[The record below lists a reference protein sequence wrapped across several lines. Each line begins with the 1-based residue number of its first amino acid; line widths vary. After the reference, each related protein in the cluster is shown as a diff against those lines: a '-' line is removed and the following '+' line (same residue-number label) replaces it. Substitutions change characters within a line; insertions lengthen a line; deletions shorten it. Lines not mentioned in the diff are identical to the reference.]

1 MARPR
6 NKIPS
11 YLPHPASGQARVRVN
26 GHDIYLG
33 PYDSPESKQAY
44 ARLIA
49 ENVGNG
55 QAPTITIPAGG
66 LLTIAALVVKYDDFA
81 RTYYVKN
88 GVPTDEKYAIKAAV
102 APLVRLYGDSLAEEF
117 GPKRLKAVRQE
128 IITKGR
134 RRKRKHT
141 GEPLT
146 RKYINYRVACIVRM
160 FKWAVEEE
168 LVPVSVYQSL
178 KAVAALRKGRS
189 KEVLESAKIKPVPDE
204 HIGPTLKQLPPQ
216 VAAMVQVQR
225 LAGMR
230 PDEVTIMRS
239 CDIDRTGEI
248 WSYTPFTHKT
258 EHHEIEKV
266 ILLGPKA
273 QEILKPWLVR
283 DATAYL
289 FSPKEVREASLASRR
304 KEETG
309 RRTKKRLRKR
319 QRPTRLPRDHYD
331 DESYCQAV
339 ERACK
344 RAKVPKWTPGRLRH
358 NAATQV
364 RSKFGASSVRK
375 RPNWSSGTR
384 IFRRPRFTRRRTW
397 LATETSLGRSARI
410 VSPHRWA
417 GCRFGI
423 TLPMEGAAHGGAS
436 AVWNSRSPIVS
447 RQSSSCNRQ
456 LGTARPRMRPVSVQ
470 CFLKVGCSL
479 HRCTY
484 FYSITFLEPRLD
496 VLRAKSSGANP

>member
-1 MARPR
+1 MARPK

-11 YLPHPASGQARVRVN
+11 YLPHTASGQARVRVN
-26 GHDIYLG
+26 GRDVYLG
-33 PYDSPESKQAY
+33 PYGSPESKQEY
-44 ARLIA
+44 ARFIA

-55 QAPTITIPAGG
+55 KPPTITVPEGER
-66 LLTIAALVVKYDDFA
+66 LTIAVLVVKYDDFA
-81 RTYYVKN
+81 QAYYVKN

-102 APLVRLYGDSLAEEF
+102 APLVRLYGDTPADEF

-146 RKYINYRVACIVRM
+146 RKYINYRVACIIRM

-168 LVPVSVYQSL
+168 LVPVTVYQSL
-178 KAVAALRKGRS
+178 KAVAALRRGRT
-189 KEVLESAKIKPVPDE
+189 KEVLESRKIRPVPE
-204 HIGPTLKQLPPQ
+204 EYIPPVLQQLPAQ
-216 VAAMVQVQR
+216 IAAMIQVQR

-273 QEILKPWLVR
+273 QAILMPWLNR
-283 DATAYL
+283 DPTSYL

-304 KEETG
+304 KKETG
-309 RRTKKRLRKR
+309 RRNKKRLRKR
-319 QRPTRLPRDHYD
+319 RRATRLPREHYD

-358 NAATQV
+358 NAGTHV
-364 RSKFGASSVRK
+364 RSKFGAEAAQLVLGHQNLS
-375 RPNWSSGTR
+375 T
-384 IFRRPRFTRRRTW
+384 
-397 LATETSLGRSARI
+397 TEIYAEKDMARYRDI
-410 VSPHRWA
+410 IKEI
-417 GCRFGI
+417 G
-423 TLPMEGAAHGGAS
+423 
-436 AVWNSRSPIVS
+436 
-447 RQSSSCNRQ
+447 
-456 LGTARPRMRPVSVQ
+456 
-470 CFLKVGCSL
+470 
-479 HRCTY
+479 
-484 FYSITFLEPRLD
+484 
-496 VLRAKSSGANP
+496 

>member
-1 MARPR
+1 MARPKK
-6 NKIPS
+6 KIPS

-33 PYDSPESKQAY
+33 PYGSPESKQAY
-44 ARLIA
+44 ARFIA

-66 LLTIAALVVKYDDFA
+66 VLTIAALVVKYDDFA
-81 RTYYVKN
+81 KTYYVKN

-102 APLVRLYGDSLAEEF
+102 GPLVRLYGDTLAEDF
-117 GPKRLKAVRQE
+117 GPKKLKAVRQE
-128 IITKGR
+128 IVAKGR
-134 RRKRKHT
+134 RRKKKHT

-168 LVPVSVYQSL
+168 LVPVTVYQSL
-178 KAVAALRKGRS
+178 KAVAALRKGRT
-189 KEVLESAKIKPVPDE
+189 KEVLESRKIKPVPEE
-204 HIGPTLKQLPPQ
+204 HIPPVLKELPAQ

-230 PDEVTIMRS
+230 PDEVTIMRPF
-239 CDIDRTGEI
+239 DIDRTGEV

-273 QEILKPWLVR
+273 QEILKPWLDR

-304 KEETG
+304 KEETV
-309 RRTKKRLRKR
+309 RRRYPKRLRKR
-319 QRPTRLPRDHYD
+319 RPTRLPRDHYD

-344 RAKVPKWTPGRLRH
+344 RAKVPRWTPGRLRH
-358 NAATQV
+358 NAGTQV
-364 RSKFGASSVRK
+364 RSKFGAEAAQLVLGHQNLS
-375 RPNWSSGTR
+375 T
-384 IFRRPRFTRRRTW
+384 
-397 LATETSLGRSARI
+397 TEIYAEKDMARYRDI
-410 VSPHRWA
+410 IKEI
-417 GCRFGI
+417 G
-423 TLPMEGAAHGGAS
+423 
-436 AVWNSRSPIVS
+436 
-447 RQSSSCNRQ
+447 
-456 LGTARPRMRPVSVQ
+456 
-470 CFLKVGCSL
+470 
-479 HRCTY
+479 
-484 FYSITFLEPRLD
+484 
-496 VLRAKSSGANP
+496 